1 MLNCSKDSNELRLH
15 LQMAEKEISL
25 KELKDL
31 ADDNEIDLSAR
42 GLTTVPK
49 ALPQVFHSFPSFLIQ
64 LFQFLFCR
72 RLLFRFRV

>member
-1 MLNCSKDSNELRLH
+1 
-15 LQMAEKEISL
+15 MAEISL

-49 ALPQVFHSFPSFLIQ
+49 ALPQVP
-64 LFQFLFCR
+64 
-72 RLLFRFRV
+72 RLTSIDLGSNKITILPTSLCTMTRLVR